1 MQINAGENEKDKQ
14 TGIKKASPKRRFR
27 DVFSIYLEIQ
37 REAEAVLRQ
46 AEIHRQRRVFRCTL
60 AIVDMMRFALA
71 IGSYHKNGSHT
82 ADKHSTAANQHAQT
96 GNHLPVPI
104 QALVGI
110 SGLRVSNVVRSRAS
124 PDH

>member
-1 MQINAGENEKDKQ
+1 M
-14 TGIKKASPKRRFR
+14 KRRFR
-27 DVFSIYLEIQ
+27 DVLSIYLEIEG
-37 REAEAVLRQ
+37 EAEAVLRQ

-60 AIVDMMRFALA
+60 AVVNMMRLALA
-71 IGSYHKNGSHT
+71 IRSYHKDSSHT
-82 ADKHSTAANQHAQT
+82 ADEHSTAANQHAQT

-110 SGLRVSNVVRSRAS
+110 SGLRVSNIIGRRAT